1 MRAHY
6 AFVYAVVIGIVD
18 NLQDAEE
25 IVQDTFLNAYRGLPD
40 LEDTKKFKNWLAK
53 IARNRALN
61 WLREQRLDTVSI
73 NEVSE
78 HALPPSDAPDE
89 QLIHRE
95 QRELIRRA
103 IETLSPKEREVA
115 QSYYLEGSSYDEL
128 TRTHGLSYKAISV
141 RLSRAKQKLAKRL
154 GHLLTG
160 VFVSPITSLKQ
171 ICSGGQTVM
180 KVGTVPKITAGAVA
194 IIALVLIG
202 TRQFISS
209 KEDSSPSVEIVTS
222 TESTNSVGQTDA
234 TRKNVLT
241 APSREDKPQI
251 SAEEMEQIEDFFA
264 QLDEADAQSGVDT
277 SQLSSELETES
288 STNGANGTNDGISLS
303 AEGVM
308 NAYVER
314 LRNLDFEAALLLVT
328 GDAKVWVESQLRRL
342 NHRMSEEEQELML
355 QDHSKKL
362 KSNEGIPEE
371 AIKMIIQEFRRKMQ
385 PQEQAKKNRANLERR
400 FGQVEVVSNE
410 YVGDE
415 FHFRLRTSGPP
426 LPNQL
431 PDDAKSLIPKYID
444 ALVKMQKVDGSWQIY
459 ESEDEVV
466 YH

>member
-1 MRAHY
+1 MPAH
-6 AFVYAVVIGIVD
+6 
-18 NLQDAEE
+18 
-25 IVQDTFLNAYRGLPD
+25 
-40 LEDTKKFKNWLAK
+40 K
-53 IARNRALN
+53 
-61 WLREQRLDTVSI
+61 
-73 NEVSE
+73 
-78 HALPPSDAPDE
+78 
-89 QLIHRE
+89 
-95 QRELIRRA
+95 
-103 IETLSPKEREVA
+103 
-115 QSYYLEGSSYDEL
+115 
-128 TRTHGLSYKAISV
+128 
-141 RLSRAKQKLAKRL
+141 
-154 GHLLTG
+154 
-160 VFVSPITSLKQ
+160 
-171 ICSGGQTVM
+171 
-180 KVGTVPKITAGAVA
+180 GAV
-194 IIALVLIG
+194 
-202 TRQFISS
+202 
-209 KEDSSPSVEIVTS
+209 
-222 TESTNSVGQTDA
+222 
-234 TRKNVLT
+234 T
-241 APSREDKPQI
+241 APLPEDKPQI
-251 SAEEMEQIEDFFA
+251 SAEEMQQIEDFFA
-264 QLDEADAQSGVDT
+264 QLDEADAQLGVDT

-328 GDAKVWVESQLRRL
+328 GDAKVWVESQLGRL
-342 NHRMSEEEQELML
+342 NHRMSEEEQDLML

-371 AIKMIIQEFRRKMQ
+371 EIKMIIQEFRRKMQ

-431 PDDAKSLIPKYID
+431 PDDAKSFIPKYID

-459 ESEDEVV
+459 ESEDEVI